1 MSGVGSTNAMKK
13 GSANNP
19 FLAFSEADMAGYLN
33 SAYTGCIVKYSGE
46 AIKRQISDINKTVGE
61 YAQNLVFDTTK
72 LGLGAIILPAA
83 IKIDITKNGSST
95 TQYIYEGWVKDG
107 KVYPSAVTGSINT
120 LVLASSLNSGADVI
134 AVINNGTWQRE
145 AVNDQGKITLWSYSE
160 DVLFTVIP
168 DANGSLAPFE
178 RFVSIVP
185 YIVGELYKVVYGD
198 GVYYY
203 EEFYYISEERT
214 TGNSDYIAPGKT
226 MYDFTGSLQTGN
238 GSKINPYIANTVDE
252 MNSYLTTA
260 YKGAFIKYVGTS
272 TADYTK
278 GAVYQVLDDGDTTRY
293 AILPTLENEGTASDL
308 AAGKQLINSQGEV
321 VEGTAGG
328 EIDYTQDV
336 MFWDYDGTLV
346 YSCTLDEAKALTEL
360 PEAPNHADKGLV
372 FNKWNY
378 TLDNIK
384 ALKYGADIGALYLPA
399 DNKTH
404 LFINVASN
412 AIMDVKL
419 YIVKNYNNRGAS
431 IDIDWGD
438 GESEQYKWD
447 ANITP
452 SSENFPKHTYKS
464 KGKYEIKLLNSSE
477 TVYGNT
483 NNVTLGTTS
492 YSTSSARNLF
502 GYLLYNYGIYSMST
516 LLIKAYTGRYFNINC
531 GNCPNLTEVTFNGF
545 IAPFCLQ
552 YTSVKHVNTIGDIMY
567 GAFKNSAIET
577 FSMHGTSLEPS
588 FYSQCLKRIATRA
601 YTQTYSDNVIMDLPQ
616 LKCCLWERT
625 SSYNVSTTFYACN
638 KLKMTVITEYSNSG
652 TTCLLPCITELRT
665 TSISLYGNSTKI
677 RGDFISA
684 PILEKFIITGATVT
698 PLTAAFSK
706 ISSLCKYYVPDDLVD
721 TYKTTD
727 GWKDMADRIYSLSEM
742 T

>member
-72 LGLGAIILPAA
+72 LGLGAIVLPAA

-145 AVNDQGKITLWSYSE
+145 AVNDQGKITLWAYSE

-252 MNSYLTTA
+252 MNGYLTTA
-260 YKGAFIKYVGTS
+260 YRGAFVKYVGTS

-278 GAVYQVLDDGDTTRY
+278 DAVYQVADDGDTTRY
-293 AILPTLENEGTASDL
+293 AILPALENEGKASDL

-336 MFWDYDGTLV
+336 MFWDYDGTLI
-346 YSCTLDEAKALTEL
+346 YSCTLEEAKALTEL
-360 PEAPNHADKGLV
+360 PEAPNHSDKGLV
-372 FNKWNY
+372 FDSWNY
-378 TLDNIK
+378 TLEDIQKINH
-384 ALKYGADIGALYLPA
+384 GADIGALYVTS
-399 DNKTH
+399 DKKTH
-404 LFINVASN
+404 LFFNIDSDLVKT
-412 AIMDVKL
+412 VKL
-419 YIVKNYNNRGAS
+419 HVTRSYTNYDA
-431 IDIDWGD
+431 IIKIDWGD
-438 GESEQYKWD
+438 GTSIE
-447 ANITP
+447 
-452 SSENFPKHTYKS
+452 TYTINAQS
-464 KGKYEIKLLNSSE
+464 YRPEHAYVNKGKYE
-477 TVYGNT
+477 
-483 NNVTLGTTS
+483 VTIENISDYRYQVVSLGDSS
-492 YSTSSARNLF
+492 YSVGDALNLF
-502 GYLLYNYGIYSMST
+502 GLYVRYGAINIISTILTKVYLGEKI
-516 LLIKAYTGRYFNINC
+516 RINC
-531 GNCPNLTEVTFNGF
+531 GSCTNLTEISLYTSKLG
-545 IAPFCLQ
+545 AYGLQ
-552 YTSVKHVNTIGDIMY
+552 YTKVKHVNTKSAIEFGTFNY
-567 GAFKNSAIET
+567 SAIET
-577 FSMHGTSLEPS
+577 FSCSANYIEPS
-588 FYSQCLKRIATRA
+588 AFKYCAIKRIACKA
-601 YTQTYSDNVIMDLPQ
+601 TQETYSDNVSLDIPQ
-616 LKCCLWERT
+616 LLTCIWPRSNPSHKVTYYILSCKYIALGVIPQDGNT
-625 SSYNVSTTFYACN
+625 SSDLSPT
-638 KLKMTVITEYSNSG
+638 
-652 TTCLLPCITELRT
+652 LRT
-665 TSISLYGNSTKI
+665 YGAIKLYVDALSPYGSSTVVSERI
-677 RGDFISA
+677 IYA
-684 PILEKFIITGATVT
+684 PKLDTFVLNNKTPV
-698 PLTAAFSK
+698 PLTAAFSN
-706 ISSLCKYYVPDDLVD
+706 IPSTCKYYVPDESVD

-727 GWKDMADRIYSLSEM
+727 GWKDMADRIYPLSQL